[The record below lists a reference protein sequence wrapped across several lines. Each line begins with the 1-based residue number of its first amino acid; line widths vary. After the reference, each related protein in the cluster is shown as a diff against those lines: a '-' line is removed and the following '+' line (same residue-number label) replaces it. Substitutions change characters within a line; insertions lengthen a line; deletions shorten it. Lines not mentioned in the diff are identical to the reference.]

1 MCGINGFISNNHNIK
16 TKNIIESMNKCI
28 IHRGPDDSGTFV
40 DISTNNSIGM
50 SMRRLSIID
59 LKQGNQP
66 IFSDDGNLVIVFN
79 GEIYNYLEL
88 KKILKNDYNLK
99 FKTSSDTEVI
109 LKLYEIYQEKGFHL
123 LDGMY
128 AFSIFDK
135 KLNKVII
142 ARDYF
147 GEKPLYYYMID
158 DKFYWA
164 SELKSIIKVIENK
177 PKICKQ
183 GLSLYFQLTYI
194 PSPYTIYEN
203 IKKLEA
209 DHYLE
214 IDLNKFNIKKFE
226 IKREKKIK
234 DENQVSFNDA
244 KQKTFDL
251 VMKSVKSRAVSDVPV
266 GAFLSGGVDS
276 SIISLCHSLNQ
287 TNKIDTF
294 SLGFKNKSFDESKK
308 FRTVAKLIKSNHH
321 EIFIDIKNNKINLDK
336 ILLNYDEPFADS
348 SAIPTYLISK
358 YTSNSVKVVLSG
370 DGGDEVFGGYNK
382 YLMGNINTA
391 YTRFVPKNSHKI
403 LNTILNKILIE
414 SKDNRG
420 LKYKLKRV
428 INSIDYDGNFYKKII
443 SLGFS
448 NIELSS
454 FLKEDLILPTLMFN
468 MYQNKEET
476 ISDFRDLDKIISL
489 EGDMLVKVDRATMLN
504 SLECRAPFLNY
515 DLWNFTS
522 NLPDKYLL
530 NFWNKKYLLKES
542 FKNFFPKNFLDKPKQ
557 GFAIPIGDWLR
568 TNFKLELLSYI
579 ENGFLIK
586 QNIFN
591 VLPVQKLVLD
601 HVESKTDNTF
611 KVWTFFC
618 FQKWYI
624 NSFIS

>member
-1 MCGINGFISNNHNIK
+1 
-16 TKNIIESMNKCI
+16 
-28 IHRGPDDSGTFV
+28 
-40 DISTNNSIGM
+40 
-50 SMRRLSIID
+50 
-59 LKQGNQP
+59 
-66 IFSDDGNLVIVFN
+66 
-79 GEIYNYLEL
+79 
-88 KKILKNDYNLK
+88 
-99 FKTSSDTEVI
+99 
-109 LKLYEIYQEKGFHL
+109 
-123 LDGMY
+123 
-128 AFSIFDK
+128 
-135 KLNKVII
+135 
-142 ARDYF
+142 
-147 GEKPLYYYMID
+147 
-158 DKFYWA
+158 
-164 SELKSIIKVIENK
+164 
-177 PKICKQ
+177 
-183 GLSLYFQLTYI
+183 
-194 PSPYTIYEN
+194 
-203 IKKLEA
+203 
-209 DHYLE
+209 
-214 IDLNKFNIKKFE
+214 
-226 IKREKKIK
+226 
-234 DENQVSFNDA
+234 
-244 KQKTFDL
+244 
-251 VMKSVKSRAVSDVPV
+251 
-266 GAFLSGGVDS
+266 
-276 SIISLCHSLNQ
+276 
-287 TNKIDTF
+287 
-294 SLGFKNKSFDESKK
+294 
-308 FRTVAKLIKSNHH
+308 
-321 EIFIDIKNNKINLDK
+321 
-336 ILLNYDEPFADS
+336 DS

-391 YTRFVPKNSHKI
+391 YTKFVPKNFHKI
-403 LNTILNKILIE
+403 INAILNKILIQ

-454 FLKEDLILPTLMFN
+454 FLKEDLILPSLMFN
-468 MYQNKEET
+468 VYQNKEEK

-579 ENGFLIK
+579 ENDFLIK

-624 NSFIS
+624 